1 MDAEPHYPLAQYDS
15 NRLTSVWSR
24 SFRGAYAAWG
34 WLLFLGNGAVI
45 VWLWLHDGG
54 ISHVHDTA
62 TLLTSLGRITG
73 LLGAYLLL
81 LQLLF
86 FARLPW
92 FVRHVGLERLVVWH
106 RFNGKMCVGLVLAHV
121 VLITPGYAMT
131 DRYSILKETSTLL
144 GSYPDMIQA
153 TIGTGLLVLVLVT
166 SLMIVRQRL
175 RYEAWYLV
183 HLTAYVAVLLAWY
196 HQLPN
201 GNEFVFNKTAAA
213 YWTALYVAA
222 LALIVVFR
230 FARPLIRAFWYQMK
244 VADVTSEGPRVFSL
258 RITGRHVD
266 QLHAR
271 AGQFFG
277 LRFLTWKLMWQLHPF
292 SLSAAPD
299 GQSLRFSIKISGDFT
314 RTISEATP
322 GTRVLAEGPFG
333 HLTGAVR
340 RRDGVVLIA
349 GGIGITPMRALLEEM
364 PGNVVLIYRAAREEE
379 ILFHDELETLAR
391 DHGAR
396 VYFVTGD
403 HRVPGNERLMSTDH
417 LRELVPDLAD
427 REVYLCGPPGMM
439 DAIEASV
446 RAAGVLRKYI
456 HTERFGF

>member
-1 MDAEPHYPLAQYDS
+1 MDAEPPYPLAQYDS

-34 WLLFLGNGAVI
+34 WLLFFGNGAVI
-45 VWLWLHDGG
+45 VGIWVHGG
-54 ISHVHDTA
+54 NISGVHDTA

-106 RFNGKMCVGLVLAHV
+106 RFNGKLCVGLVIAHV

-131 DRYSILKETSTLL
+131 DHFTIFHEVSNLL
-144 GSYPDMIQA
+144 GTYPGV
-153 TIGTGLLVLVLVT
+153 TRSTVGTGLLVVVLGT

-183 HLTAYVAVLLAWY
+183 HLTAYIAVLLAWY
-196 HQLPN
+196 HQEPN

-213 YWTALYVAA
+213 YWTALYVAT
-222 LALIVVFR
+222 LALIVAFR

-244 VADVTSEGPRVFSL
+244 VAEVTGEGPNVFSL
-258 RITGRHVD
+258 RMTGRHVD

-314 RTISEATP
+314 RTISEIAP
-322 GTRVLAEGPFG
+322 GTRVLADGPFG
-333 HLTGAVR
+333 HLTGAAR
-340 RRDGVVLIA
+340 RRDRVVLIA
-349 GGIGITPMRALLEEM
+349 GGIGVTPMRALLEEM
-364 PGNVVLIYRAAREEE
+364 PGDVVLIYRAASEEE
-379 ILFHDELETLAR
+379 ILFRDELEALAR
-391 DHGAR
+391 DRGER

-403 HRVPGNERLMSTDH
+403 HRAPGNERLMSTDH
-417 LRELVPDLAD
+417 LRDLVPDLAG

-439 DAIEASV
+439 DAIEANV
-446 RAAGVLRKYI
+446 RAAGVPRKYI